1 MEEVWFS
8 EILVS
13 YLITTQ
19 RHNTETAVFIS
30 VKALSDELILYIYM
44 NVTAYVENR
53 LEILGFLSFIGGIY
67 VRSFFKFLVG

>member
-1 MEEVWFS
+1 
-8 EILVS
+8 
-13 YLITTQ
+13 
-19 RHNTETAVFIS
+19 